1 MINTSI
7 RLNESDVMHITYI
20 LTKDPRVGGQV
31 ATSITTAY
39 QDCANLEPDWN
50 EVIRKSKLLFM
61 DEEVI
66 ARIEMRTLSFSID
79 REVFNKV
86 KNSINE
92 QLGTTRPR
100 IAFITRMAIL
110 ALCVRLSER
119 DKLVKEDVVEEK
131 IDGVS
136 LIRQIAELFES
147 STPEAKEKIL
157 KIKGILEGGKKILIS
172 EGETV
177 KRSLD
182 TLKMCDVSAV
192 GVSQIRICD
201 VSAVGMVQSGK
212 KLGYKGDRKNRI
224 IELIKG
230 IKDDCDVLSVREMPH
245 SILKEIQPY
254 MEHEGFKTYVPKGLE
269 EYPNRYSQQLL
280 QILFVRNNVEFTQE
294 FRPENFDTTFR
305 YICGR
310 FSFAGEK
317 IFFKT
322 SHVPCWNDGYTKET
336 NIKRKICMLQD
347 ELDYQKTK
355 SECLAISLGDFN
367 CGAIG
372 DFHGQKEFKEL
383 EWTDTVLVPTYDNK
397 YLDHCFLS
405 PELVASDKIKV
416 TTEVID
422 DYYMTHSDHKII
434 RVTLSASA

>member
-20 LTKDPRVGGQV
+20 LTNDPRVGGQV

-50 EVIRKSKLLFM
+50 EIIRKSKLLFM
-61 DEEVI
+61 DEEVV
-66 ARIEMRTLSFSID
+66 AKIEMRTLSFSID

-157 KIKGILEGGKKILIS
+157 KIKEILEGGKKILIS

-182 TLKMCDVSAV
+182 TLTV
-192 GVSQIRICD
+192 CD
-201 VSAVGMVQSGK
+201 VSAVGMVQSGGN
-212 KLGYKGDRKNRI
+212 LRYEGDRKNRI

-230 IKDDCDVLSVREMPH
+230 IKDDCDVLSVREMPY

-269 EYPNRYSQQLL
+269 EDPDRYKQQLL
-280 QILFVRNNVEFTQE
+280 QILFVRNHVEFTQE
-294 FRPENFDTTFR
+294 FRPEKFTTTYR

-317 IFFKT
+317 IFLKT
-322 SHVPCWNDGYTKET
+322 SHVPCWNAKSYTEEVSFE
-336 NIKRKICMLQD
+336 RKIRMLQD

-355 SECLAISLGDFN
+355 NECLAISLGDFN

-372 DFHGQKEFKEL
+372 DFHDGQKEFKEL
-383 EWTDTVLVPTYDNK
+383 EWTDTVLVPTYGNK

-434 RVTLSASA
+434 RVTLSASV